1 MMMSSL
7 LLDGGQVSLQLG
19 ELGPL
24 FRVILPA
31 ALHNFVYVFRAT
43 LRARHPVTFLHLLS
57 GLLIGHPRIRTHPQ
71 TEGLPQEDAVT
82 PHITL

>member
-1 MMMSSL
+1 MMSSL

-24 FRVILPA
+24 LRVILPA

-43 LRARHPVTFLHLLS
+43 LRARHPVT
-57 GLLIGHPRIRTHPQ
+57 
-71 TEGLPQEDAVT
+71 
-82 PHITL
+82 